1 MLDIKNNRPYIFERL
16 NILRADQQPIFGLMT
31 AQHMVEHLIW
41 SVTFCNGKF
50 PQQQITTPEMAIKLR
65 PLLMHTIKPYP
76 RGIKTP
82 MLGETPPPLK
92 YTDISSA
99 IEQLKVE
106 LIAFD
111 KFFETNTTAIN
122 PALGVLNYE
131 EWVMVN
137 NKHFTHHMGQ
147 FELV

>member
-1 MLDIKNNRPYIFERL
+1 
-16 NILRADQQPIFGLMT
+16 
-31 AQHMVEHLIW
+31 
-41 SVTFCNGKF
+41 
-50 PQQQITTPEMAIKLR
+50 
-65 PLLMHTIKPYP
+65 
-76 RGIKTP
+76 

-92 YTDISSA
+92 YTDIPSA
-99 IEQLKVE
+99 IEQLKEE

-111 KFFETNTTAIN
+111 KFFEDKTVTAIN

-131 EWVMVN
+131 EWLMVN